1 VITLTQ
7 SGATAQIDFGSQ
19 RGLFSLGYSNQN
31 VANQQWFWFRV
42 ASMAPEASLETI
54 GPAIV
59 LSSNSNSVSVLY
71 SNAQVQ
77 VALDYT
83 LNASLLVGFDLQ
95 SALTIVNPTAT
106 PLDFHLFLY
115 SDFPLSAG
123 DTVLLVPGIN
133 QRFEE
138 ARQASN
144 VRQLVTTVIPNAD
157 HGQVDLPGAIPALL
171 TNSGPDILN
180 DYSGPLGPG
189 RVTWAFQWDLNVPA
203 TSSTSVQLDHAFMV
217 PPLPVIAPIPDCV
230 IGAGQC
236 LRFTNSVQDYF
247 PPVGFS
253 LGTGFQ
259 QDGPAG
265 ASVDQNGVFRWCPTP
280 DQAGTTNLIK
290 IVVDDANMPV
300 GWSTQN
306 FTVVVRDY
314 AQASLGATSLGTG
327 ETSSVPVNLFS
338 SAALTNVSFN
348 IFLSPEWLGNPNLTA
363 LAPGIATSSLSPV
376 SPGVWH
382 ANLAATA
389 GQFLQGTQ
397 LLANLAFTAVPGPG
411 SAFVPLPLSNLVA
424 TRSDGSLVPDV
435 AGGVGQAVV
444 LGAAPLLDLPH
455 GSPPA
460 LTLYGQPGTTY
471 VLDYRTDL
479 ASAAPW
485 VSWTQAVLSA
495 RSAQFASPF
504 SNVPSLFYRAR
515 TAR

>member
-1 VITLTQ
+1 M
-7 SGATAQIDFGSQ
+7 S
-19 RGLFSLGYSNQN
+19 
-31 VANQQWFWFRV
+31 
-42 ASMAPEASLETI
+42 
-54 GPAIV
+54 
-59 LSSNSNSVSVLY
+59 
-71 SNAQVQ
+71 
-77 VALDYT
+77 
-83 LNASLLVGFDLQ
+83 
-95 SALTIVNPTAT
+95 
-106 PLDFHLFLY
+106 
-115 SDFPLSAG
+115 
-123 DTVLLVPGIN
+123 
-133 QRFEE
+133 
-138 ARQASN
+138 RQ
-144 VRQLVTTVIPNAD
+144 
-157 HGQVDLPGAIPALL
+157 
-171 TNSGPDILN
+171 
-180 DYSGPLGPG
+180 
-189 RVTWAFQWDLNVPA
+189 

-217 PPLPVIAPIPDCV
+217 PPLPVIAPIPDRV
-230 IGAGQC
+230 IGVGQC

-247 PPVGFS
+247 LPVGFS
-253 LGTGFQ
+253 LGTGFR

-265 ASVDQNGVFRWCPTP
+265 ASVDGHGVFRWCPTP

-290 IVVDDANMPV
+290 IVVNDANMPV
-300 GWSTQN
+300 GWSTQS

-314 AQASLGATSLGTG
+314 AQASLGATALGTG

-397 LLANLAFTAVPGPG
+397 LLANLSFTAAPGPG

-460 LTLYGQPGTTY
+460 LTLYGQPGTKY
-471 VLDYRTDL
+471 ALDYRTNL

-504 SNVPSLFYRAR
+504 SNAPSLFYRAR